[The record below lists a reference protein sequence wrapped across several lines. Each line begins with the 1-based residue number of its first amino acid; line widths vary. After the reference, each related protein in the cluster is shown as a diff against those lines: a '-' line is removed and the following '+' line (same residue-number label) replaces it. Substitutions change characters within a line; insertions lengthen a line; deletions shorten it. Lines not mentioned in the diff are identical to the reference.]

1 MSLTEVAAIAGTR
14 CRSPGPWGV
23 HLPQCSPASPFG
35 ALTRVPPLPR
45 QSRWFLRRSA
55 VACAAPARM
64 VRAEGMHEA
73 AAAAAATLLRM
84 AAVMGA
90 GDWSH
95 AIRTAAGD
103 DTARG
108 GAAEAWSGNVCRFL
122 LLLQRP
128 LVPRSPAAG
137 WAQHSVAV
145 RQSRHL
151 TRAGVRPASVTSA
164 AASAS
169 RPVVWPPPICLPG
182 PVTLRQTR
190 RSGGRPQC
198 VPPPPC
204 CGLPTPSPLPNQFH
218 RASRLLAAG
227 TERRAPLHASDTPT
241 APPPS
246 GLQLVRRRGSRQPE
260 WLPIALGPP
269 VSACHPL

>member
-128 LVPRSPAAG
+128 LVPRSPAAALRERTTLNETSSVTAFIVDCG
-137 WAQHSVAV
+137 GNADGVQGDDAFNCHIAQSKSASALTRRQNLRGSYWSSVA
-145 RQSRHL
+145 
-151 TRAGVRPASVTSA
+151 T
-164 AASAS
+164 
-169 RPVVWPPPICLPG
+169 
-182 PVTLRQTR
+182 
-190 RSGGRPQC
+190 GRPMIFC
-198 VPPPPC
+198 DI
-204 CGLPTPSPLPNQFH
+204 F
-218 RASRLLAAG
+218 
-227 TERRAPLHASDTPT
+227 EM
-241 APPPS
+241 
-246 GLQLVRRRGSRQPE
+246 
-260 WLPIALGPP
+260 
-269 VSACHPL
+269 